1 MQKLHSYYINK
12 QFILLIFGLAFF
24 LHMSLIPA
32 SKFLYIQNDEKIEPK
47 IVLEL
52 INELNINDMK
62 PDPINNPINFNKE
75 NIIIDK
81 PQAIQK
87 IEKINKEIP
96 IIKNLVETDQKIKDI
111 DLEINKVENELIKIN
126 KPQILNNII
135 MPKKNDIKIKPLVK
149 LKNPLP
155 ITRLIN
161 VKINPNIN
169 VENIDNEIKI
179 KPLEKL
185 KEPLPITP
193 LINVKINPNI
203 NIENIDNQINISNL
217 PSKVRNSSKKID
229 KIIIKNNNKLSEKQL
244 NALENYKNEIRS
256 EIQLFAI
263 ENYPKK
269 LIRRK
274 IQGIVQLIFKLN
286 TDGSIISI
294 TNGPNTKAPDELIT
308 AAINALRKSAPF
320 NNNKLLKEKNEFSI
334 DIVYKIQ

>member
-169 VENIDNEIKI
+169 VENIDN
-179 KPLEKL
+179 
-185 KEPLPITP
+185 
-193 LINVKINPNI
+193 
-203 NIENIDNQINISNL
+203 QINISNL